1 MKEANMSYYKVC
13 PDCGAHLDSGEI
25 CDCQFTVN
33 VTLRVGPV
41 PYIGCTMTDDR
52 EKEIARTAALRNM
65 HKFGL
70 EPCEANLPEYF
81 RRAREA
87 MA

>member
-1 MKEANMSYYKVC
+1 MSYYKTC
-13 PDCGAHLDSGEI
+13 PDCGANLDPGEVCECECRPIARITI
-25 CDCQFTVN
+25 CSTPMPF
-33 VTLRVGPV
+33 
-41 PYIGCTMTDDR
+41 IGCTMTDER
-52 EKEIARTAALRNM
+52 EKEITRTAALRNM

-87 MA
+87 LA